1 MTPEALKIYERI
13 GKTYG
18 FTYVGPNPGTEN
30 VGLSLWVDRRDGQ
43 CRPWDP
49 LNWDHDAFDLLV
61 SSGLRFEPP
70 KYKGFGATCGSVTT
84 FRDGL
89 DKKALC
95 RLAIMLGVCKELGIP
110 ENEWKYLQPK

>member
-13 GKTYG
+13 GKAYG
-18 FTYVGPNPGTEN
+18 FTYDGPGPGPDDT
-30 VGLSLWVDRRDGQ
+30 GSPFWIDRSGR
-43 CRPWDP
+43 RLLWDP
-49 LNWDHDAFDLLV
+49 LIWDGDAFGLLV

-89 DKKALC
+89 DGHALC
-95 RLAIMLGVCKELGIP
+95 RLAIMLGVCKQLEIP
-110 ENEWKYLQPK
+110 DSEWKYLQPK